1 VISWFLK
8 ENTWTILF
16 KIKIRK
22 PRKSM
27 KRLQIVIIVITKQL
41 PGFPFEDQKGIRR
54 REIEGKYGR
63 KDED

>member
-1 VISWFLK
+1 
-8 ENTWTILF
+8 
-16 KIKIRK
+16 
-22 PRKSM
+22 M